1 MQRLGWACLYGAV
14 LAAVW
19 VALAWW
25 NDATFH
31 FAPLLVGAVVPLGV
45 ALAGRPP
52 LLPHLVAAAG
62 AGTLLALATTLGL
75 ALTGHLAGPSLLPAG
90 GAAAEAVVFSLAG
103 GVIGLVLGMARRAGK

>member
-1 MQRLGWACLYGAV
+1 LYGAA

-25 NDATFH
+25 SDAPLH

-45 ALAGRPP
+45 ALAGGPP
-52 LLPHLVAAAG
+52 SLLHLVIAAG
-62 AGTLLALATTLGL
+62 TGTLLALAATLGL
-75 ALTGHLAGPSLLPAG
+75 ALSGHLAGTSLLPTG

-103 GVIGLVLGMARRAGK
+103 GVIGLVLGVARRTRK